1 MRGSRWTLYNLPVR
15 GFLLLLLGG
24 LAHGQAWLS
33 YPRLA
38 RPALAVPGDTI
49 QVVFKASGAP
59 SPLYLT
65 LISEFGSIPI
75 AHDDPQAQDT
85 LYAVNAFVPP
95 GSEAGIYSLAI
106 NLPSGSDT
114 QPNAVMIYG
123 GWRDTVRFL
132 HFTDV
137 HIGNSARESQNCAR
151 AVREANLANPDF
163 VIITGDIVEK
173 GQVGDSPGWYRE
185 FLNIVSGLRVPAF
198 VVSGNHDWYNWM
210 YVGNE
215 ETNYLR
221 IVNPYPDYTF
231 DYGSLLHILCL
242 DTGPDNIYFDFDSY
256 CYGFNSAQ
264 LAFIQQDM
272 SQHQGFPLLVAMMHG
287 PVIDRDDNDDSNT
300 HGVDEFISY
309 SETYGL
315 DMAIAGHT
323 HEDRLFL
330 SDGTWVQGDMPDPMP
345 GTPYF
350 IQTTTTCKADPG
362 VAGYRFISGDA
373 GGLLEFTEG
382 GSADRSLRLY
392 NLDDAYY
399 YNSDSTSCA
408 ILITNANSRCFR
420 DGRVWPRM
428 KPGHEYEV
436 SGPGYLVRQAPSG
449 LCEIAVDSISPGVTI
464 LYIGTV
470 GLSEIAG
477 GLSPGL
483 MQRDGFLWAFP
494 GKGAF
499 ASCELY
505 DATGRLADLL
515 FRGTWD
521 QPMSFDLRRFS
532 PGIYIAIMRNDGN
545 VMSATRVFVVK

>member
-1 MRGSRWTLYNLPVR
+1 MTGNLSLI
-15 GFLLLLLGG
+15 FLI
-24 LAHGQAWLS
+24 AQAWLS

-38 RPALAVPGDTI
+38 RPALAIPGDTI
-49 QVVFKASGAP
+49 RVAFKTSGAP

-65 LISEFGSIPI
+65 LLSEFGNIPL

-85 LYAVNAFVPP
+85 LYVANAFVPP
-95 GSEAGIYSLAI
+95 GSEHGIYSLVI

-114 QPNAVMIYG
+114 QPNAVVIYG
-123 GWRDTVRFL
+123 AWRDTVRFL
-132 HFTDV
+132 QFTDM

-151 AVREANLANPDF
+151 AVREANLINPDF
-163 VIITGDIVEK
+163 VIITGDIAEK

-185 FLNIVSGLRVPAF
+185 FLEIASELRVPTF

-215 ETNYLR
+215 ETNYLQ
-221 IVNPYPDYTF
+221 IVNPYPDYSF
-231 DYGSLLHILCL
+231 SYGSLLHMVCL

-256 CYGFNSAQ
+256 CYGFTQDQ
-264 LAFIQQDM
+264 LSRI
-272 SQHQGFPLLVAMMHG
+272 SQELSLHQNYPLLFAMMHG
-287 PVIDRDDNDDSNT
+287 PVIDRDDNDDSNKN
-300 HGVDEFISY
+300 GNAQFIAL

-330 SDGTWVQGDMPDPMP
+330 SDGTWVQGQLPDSLP
-345 GTPYF
+345 GVPLFT
-350 IQTTTTCKADPG
+350 QATTTCKADPG
-362 VAGYRFISGDA
+362 SAGYRFIAGDA
-373 GGLLEFTEG
+373 FGLIDFTEG

-392 NLDDAYY
+392 NLEEAYY
-399 YNSDSTSCA
+399 YNLDSTSCA
-408 ILITNANSRCFR
+408 IVITNTNSRSFH

-428 KPGHEYEV
+428 RPGNQYQV

-449 LCEIAVDSISPGVTI
+449 LCEVAVESIPPGTTI

-470 GLSEIAG
+470 GISETAVG
-477 GLSPGL
+477 MSPGL

-494 GKGAF
+494 GNEVS

-505 DATGRLADLL
+505 DATGRLVDVL
-515 FRGTWD
+515 FRGIWLE
-521 QPMSFDLRRFS
+521 PKKFDLAHLV
-532 PGIYIAIMRNDGN
+532 PGTYIAIIRSDRGLIA
-545 VMSATRVFVVK
+545 SSKVFSVK